1 MLESQ
6 DAFSTYFQCN
16 TRLLVSMSSDVKT
29 IKNVQRAVPVE
40 HAFVKC
46 SLKAVCSL

>member
-1 MLESQ
+1 MLENQ

-16 TRLLVSMSSDVKT
+16 TRLLVSMSSDVKA
-29 IKNVQRAVPVE
+29 IKNVQRTAPVE

-46 SLKAVCSL
+46 SFKAVC